1 MVWTK
6 QVKWTGP
13 NQLAGWKID
22 FRAFQS
28 LPREALS
35 SVSRLSALELTRRLP
50 RNYKMVIPT
59 NIICLERNSS
69 YSIRL

>member
-28 LPREALS
+28 LPREPAHRSLVLRVQAFCLGAYTTLTTQLQNGNSDKHHLS
-35 SVSRLSALELTRRLP
+35 GKELIL
-50 RNYKMVIPT
+50 
-59 NIICLERNSS
+59 
-69 YSIRL
+69 